1 MQVTVEQQTPSQ
13 VELKVEVDV
22 ETVAKTI
29 DQVYDEFSKRTNV
42 PGFRKGKTPRKIL
55 ERYVSPESVKRRA
68 VELMVP
74 TAFSEAIAEKEIQPY
89 AEPDLQIVQ
98 FEAEQPF
105 VFKATVPLPPKIE
118 LGEFKGI
125 EVEPRSIGEVTDQ
138 DVEAQ
143 LKLLQESRATSQ
155 KVEDRG
161 IRMGDIVI
169 AEITSQVEGRE
180 KSQARRSMI
189 EIGTSTPAFDQNLL
203 DLRPEER
210 RTFDIE
216 YPADY
221 SEPDLAGKKVT
232 FDVAVEAI
240 RERLFPE
247 MNDEFAGQVGDF
259 QTLDELREDIRARL
273 IAAREQS
280 ADQEAERRVLEEIV
294 ARSKVDF
301 PDVLVE
307 HEVGHDLDEIQ
318 KRLEKEN
325 VSVGEY
331 LRQIGKT
338 REQFTADLREE
349 AARRLKTGLV
359 LGEIAEAEKIDVGE
373 EEVEAEIERRAAES
387 KATREAVEAYIEAR
401 GGRASL
407 RNTLLHRKI
416 MDFLRSV
423 STIK

>member
-13 VELKVEVDV
+13 VELKVEVDA

-74 TAFSEAIAEKEIQPY
+74 TAFNEAIAEKDLKPY

-118 LGEFKGI
+118 MGEYKGI
-125 EVEPRSIGEVTDQ
+125 EVERPKVEVTDQ
-138 DVEAQ
+138 DIEAQ

-189 EIGTSTPAFDQNLL
+189 EIGTSIPAFDQNLL

-216 YPADY
+216 YPADH

-247 MNDEFAGQVGDF
+247 LNDEFAGQVGDF

-359 LGEIAEAEKIDVGE
+359 LGEIALIEKIDVIE